1 MTTSFT
7 PAFSHA
13 LAFVLA
19 REGGYVNDPTDKGGE
34 TKYGISDKRDGLADG
49 KTDVDGDG
57 KPDTRIKD
65 LTEEQAGQIYFRDY
79 WYPSYCSQ
87 WPDGISLFVFDS
99 AVQHSPKKAIQLL
112 QEAVGFTGKAVD
124 GIVGKD
130 TRAAV
135 SSADAEWLLTRCF
148 LRRSRYYADIIKANS
163 SQGKY
168 LNGWF
173 NRLDELANACQEVI
187 GGQVS
192 VPRS

>member
-1 MTTSFT
+1 MQVDGSATKAIARHGQ
-7 PAFSHA
+7 PQPRAA
-13 LAFVLA
+13 LCAVAL
-19 REGGYVNDPTDKGGE
+19 D
-34 TKYGISDKRDGLADG
+34 DG
-49 KTDVDGDG
+49 KADVDGDG

-99 AVQHSPKKAIQLL
+99 AVQHGTKKAIQLL
-112 QEAVGFTGKAVD
+112 QDAVGVTAD
-124 GIVGKD
+124 GIVGPK
-130 TRAAV
+130 TTKAV
-135 SSADAEWLLTRCF
+135 IGADAEWLLTRCF
-148 LRRSRYYADIIKANS
+148 LRRSRDYAEIIKANS